1 MSAEIAE
8 GKQPKFERLEDG
20 SIIRW
25 SKGQPVKLAQYDE
38 EEGVLTYE
46 NEEARVKFAAKV
58 VNLVEFTDEGK
69 TATGDPIKRMTVKG
83 RAEDKISPKEPP
95 CPKPT
100 KMLGDK
106 SKPVVEWWF
115 RWRPQEAYVRYGVQL
130 DEGGEPIRVH
140 GKRRNMIQRENPVT
154 GLREYTEQIYE
165 KEDGFL
171 ALRGTHLTF
180 TKEEVVGYADG
191 SDTTNEYAPET
202 QDE

>member
-20 SIIRW
+20 SIVRW
-25 SKGQPVKLAQYDE
+25 VKGQPVKLAQYDK

-46 NEEARVKFAAKV
+46 NEERKPSSQSRSSIWWNLPMRAKPQQ
-58 VNLVEFTDEGK
+58 
-69 TATGDPIKRMTVKG
+69 AIHQRMTIKG

-100 KMLGDK
+100 KGLGDK
-106 SKPVVEWWF
+106 SKPVVEWRF

-130 DEGGEPIRVH
+130 DEHGEPIRVH
-140 GKRRNMIQRENPVT
+140 GRRKNMLQRENPVT
-154 GLREYTEQIYE
+154 GLREYVEEIYE

-171 ALRGTHLTF
+171 ACAVRI
-180 TKEEVVGYADG
+180 
-191 SDTTNEYAPET
+191 
-202 QDE
+202 